1 MKSRFTIL
9 ATFTSFFCLSLLSA
23 AQEPSAE
30 MWVAIAATIRGLGE
44 SPVEYYG
51 ALDRK
56 VFEETLTRTMPS
68 GFLKLTHVA
77 WFEGGQLKRLT
88 ESTEAGTTRGYG
100 DVMYFRVE
108 TVTRIVELD
117 NGFVKKYMLQTK

>member
-1 MKSRFTIL
+1 MKSAIAIVITLTGTLWSSFT
-9 ATFTSFFCLSLLSA
+9 LS
-23 AQEPSAE
+23 AQEPPTE
-30 MWVAIAATIRGLGE
+30 IWVAIDATTKGLG
-44 SPVEYYG
+44 SSAVEYYG

-68 GFLKLTHVA
+68 GFLKLSHTA
-77 WFEGGQLKRLT
+77 WMEAGQLKRLA
-88 ESTEAGTTRGYG
+88 ESTEGGMTRGYS

-117 NGFVKKYMLQTK
+117 NAFVKKYMLQTK